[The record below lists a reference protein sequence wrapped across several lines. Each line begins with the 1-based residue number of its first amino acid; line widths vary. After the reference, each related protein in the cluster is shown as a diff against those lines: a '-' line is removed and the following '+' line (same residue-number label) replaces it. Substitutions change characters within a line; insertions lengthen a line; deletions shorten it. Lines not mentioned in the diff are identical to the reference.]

1 MINSLYF
8 FTVLASRAHD
18 ATFYVGFACTQL
30 HTLAHDTSEDCAS
43 LVHNF
48 TRLHNTLWTPVPPSS
63 AHQHIVLRMYTI
75 SHACTLLFG
84 PQCLRHRHTSTSL
97 RESDASF
104 TLLGGGSGYT
114 VGMSWI
120 GGGLGKTACIAEILV
135 ARLPLF
141 GREGGQ
147 VVFTEHSGRL

>member
-1 MINSLYF
+1 M
-8 FTVLASRAHD
+8 
-18 ATFYVGFACTQL
+18 L
-30 HTLAHDTSEDCAS
+30 HSTWAS

-48 TRLHNTLWTPVPPSS
+48 TRLHTTFRKF
-63 AHQHIVLRMYTI
+63 VLRMYTI
-75 SHACTLLFG
+75 SHACTLLFE

-97 RESDASF
+97 RESDAPF